1 MERIYF
7 YMRYIKLLS
16 ITKFNYKHL
25 RHLTTLK
32 KINLKFDFKNSINL
46 LSGLVALKLIANQT
60 PTLQKEILK
69 SKKKFKPTI
78 KGCFV
83 SLTSSNMYY
92 FLDKLIHLY
101 LPNLQFFKGFLFK
114 DLNKDNYYYQ
124 IEDISIFPELEDEFE
139 NFILLKNLK
148 MDFYFASKNSVEN
161 RFFFQ
166 LCNIPMI

>member
-1 MERIYF
+1 
-7 YMRYIKLLS
+7 
-16 ITKFNYKHL
+16 
-25 RHLTTLK
+25 
-32 KINLKFDFKNSINL
+32 
-46 LSGLVALKLIANQT
+46 
-60 PTLQKEILK
+60 
-69 SKKKFKPTI
+69 
-78 KGCFV
+78 
-83 SLTSSNMYY
+83 MYY